1 MSYSSGHETSDL
13 RSYTLKGG
21 ARGSGGW
28 VALLQCL
35 RPQALPDPSCQRPG
49 RAPSS
54 HSRQISGVAPRRCA
68 TPSTPSTR
76 GALARPPS
84 RLLASQGSPRRL
96 RRERLRDFTRD
107 TPPRAQEARQT
118 KQLMDPTDGR
128 LGQLRRGPNREAGQ
142 WRNHPGNARKA
153 WCSVGAGQALGR
165 EPRSGIRPQKR
176 ARDRLIRLAEAH
188 PEWAV
193 GFEDETWFSRFERPS
208 LRSWADAK
216 KPMHLLLRKGRER
229 TIPRR
234 RLSPAMGF
242 MCPSWKRPG

>member
-1 MSYSSGHETSDL
+1 MSYSSGHETPDL

-28 VALLQCL
+28 VALQRGL

-54 HSRQISGVAPRRCA
+54 HSRRSRVWLPDGAQRHRRLQREG
-68 TPSTPSTR
+68 PW
-76 GALARPPS
+76 RPPS

-107 TPPRAQEARQT
+107 TPPRAQEVRQT

-176 ARDRLIRLAEAH
+176 AEERLIRLAEAH

-193 GFEDETWFSRFERPS
+193 GFEIGRASC
-208 LRSWADAK
+208 
-216 KPMHLLLRKGRER
+216 RER
-229 TIPRR
+229 V
-234 RLSPAMGF
+234 
-242 MCPSWKRPG
+242 